1 MDGWME
7 WGWGMGD
14 GDAGLLGIPVNFV
27 IDPSIDSVHHV
38 TSHSEFSFI
47 LENLSDQTRKIKQ

>member
-1 MDGWME
+1 
-7 WGWGMGD
+7 MGD